1 MSSPAPT
8 SPFAK
13 HLFTQYEVTRRMI
26 AALAEDFTEEEATRR
41 AGESKPLVWYLG
53 HVATSENALLKYF
66 GGESHLPA
74 EHFKR
79 FGRGSD
85 GGADFGDASK
95 AEMLELLSTLRRR
108 VKEFL
113 FALTPEDLSREAA
126 EEVAH
131 PLFANL
137 SSAISLIVA
146 HNGYHAGQIADLRRA
161 MGKNPL
167 FG

>member
-1 MSSPAPT
+1 MSSPAST
-8 SPFAK
+8 SAFSK

-26 AALAEDFTEEEATRR
+26 AALAEDFTDEEAIKP
-41 AGESKPLVWYLG
+41 AGGCKPLVWYLG

-66 GGESHLPA
+66 GGESILDA
-74 EHFKR
+74 DHFKR
-79 FGRGSD
+79 YGRGSD
-85 GGADFGDASK
+85 GGADFSDASK
-95 AEMLELLSTLRRR
+95 AQMLELLSTLRGRM
-108 VKEFL
+108 KEFL
-113 FALTPEDLSREAA
+113 FALTPDDLSREAN
-126 EEVAH
+126 EEVLH